1 MFHVVAATEWLIEEI
16 KQRCMNLKIFA
27 NQPAFSSTL
36 PSSESKLK
44 RGNGHYIKEKFYPFF
59 SIFWG
64 NFQHRLIQHFA
75 VLLKIREGL
84 SWMCMNVM
92 TLVCIQSM
100 GSKNHSFWGKFL
112 SHDRY
117 FLFLFL
123 SIYLLIIFLFFPSKM
138 KLGNIPS
145 LLSNHL
151 NRAMV
156 KNFSLS
162 ANHKVN
168 LIFFSPDDVVHKEC
182 KIKYFLVEMT
192 IQFLTSKCFLQIHKI
207 NGTSILNVN
216 S

>member
-1 MFHVVAATEWLIEEI
+1 
-16 KQRCMNLKIFA
+16 MNLKIFA
-27 NQPAFSSTL
+27 NQPAFLSTL

-44 RGNGHYIKEKFYPFF
+44 KGNGHYIKQKFYPFF
-59 SIFWG
+59 SLFWG

-92 TLVCIQSM
+92 TLVCIQLM

-168 LIFFSPDDVVHKEC
+168 LIFSLPTMSSIKSVKLNTSSSKWQSSFWRPNVFC
-182 KIKYFLVEMT
+182 KYIK
-192 IQFLTSKCFLQIHKI
+192 LTARQS
-207 NGTSILNVN
+207 
-216 S
+216 